1 MRCAAAS
8 SCAACRAGVPPR
20 AARVRVLLWAAL
32 LALALLC
39 AGCAADGPGVAPR
52 ALRYSSVPLFGL
64 DPLMQAH
71 VSARG
76 LSTSTDVRDWYARS
90 KEVVGL
96 LRVGDKTFRFLGACN
111 ECPGGA
117 ADGCA
122 CPVAMVERS
131 VTVGSSRTE
140 LVSETPD
147 GSLRVTVN
155 FVQTVVAENATL
167 QTRPAALALVSV
179 ELLHGQG
186 AGVRA
191 GSAPRAQ
198 VYLDFSAEFC
208 SDADGKAVR
217 WDAFSEGPLR
227 GVRLG
232 TVEQKVLS
240 HAGDM
245 AGIDW
250 GFLYVGSADGGA
262 ATGAGASGE
271 LRTGFARSGALSGP
285 GAGSAWPRPAV
296 RSRADKAVAAVVRDL
311 GELSAGRAVGM
322 SVAFGYDDVASVR
335 YYGRP
340 LRAAWTRAYRD
351 VPAALA
357 EAAAQPGA
365 ALERARRHEALIADA
380 LALAGGPGYA
390 ALGLLAYRTTLAAL
404 KPVWDERDARALCF
418 LKEISTNGDMNTV
431 DVIYPASPM
440 LLAFAPDLLASLLLP
455 IMALASNE
463 TTRRYARPFAPHE
476 LGTYPV
482 ADHGSE
488 EQEPMPMENSGN
500 MLLMLLGVLQRQP
513 KATGTAWLYP
523 RYWALL
529 KTWADDLVNTLP
541 FPEEQ
546 LCTDDF
552 NGRLANNTNLAAK
565 AIVALQAFA
574 GICAKLGEQGCE
586 TYAARAKGFADT
598 WLAFAQETG
607 PGKWGNH
614 TRLAFAK
621 SASFSIKYNIVW
633 QQLLRL
639 DGPFPAQLFRDE
651 VAFYKQ
657 VANRYGVP
665 LDSRNANTK
674 LDWLAFAATM
684 ADDRADFVQIM
695 APIYDMV
702 DQQQM
707 VQPVCD
713 LYDTVTA
720 ENTYFPGFRNRP
732 VLGGIFARMLRP
744 DGAEGGDPAQR
755 LAQQLSQLASH
766 NADADVDD
774 VQEIM

>member
-1 MRCAAAS
+1 MLCAGSLSLVVALLLWSRECAAALGVG
-8 SCAACRAGVPPR
+8 AGR
-20 AARVRVLLWAAL
+20 EVL
-32 LALALLC
+32 
-39 AGCAADGPGVAPR
+39 GSAPR

-90 KEVVGL
+90 KELVGL
-96 LRVGDKTFRFLGACN
+96 LRVGGRTFRFLGACN

-117 ADGCA
+117 ADGCE

-131 VTVGSSRTE
+131 VTVGSCRTE

-147 GSLRVTVN
+147 GSARVTVN
-155 FVQTVVAENATL
+155 FVQTVAAENATL

-179 ELLHGQG
+179 ELLHGSVG
-186 AGVRA
+186 GVDG
-191 GSAPRAQ
+191 GSSTSTVSPRAQ

-208 SDADGKAVR
+208 SDADSKAVR

-240 HAGDM
+240 HSGDK

-262 ATGAGASGE
+262 TAGAGASFA
-271 LRTGFARSGALSGP
+271 LRTEFARSGLLSGP
-285 GAGSAWPRPAV
+285 GASSAWPRPAV

-311 GELSAGRAVGM
+311 GELSAGRAVGL
-322 SVAFGYDDVASVR
+322 SVAFGYDDVASVL

-340 LRAAWTRAYRD
+340 LRAAWTRAYRS

-357 EAAAQPGA
+357 EAAAQPGP

-380 LALAGGPGYA
+380 MELAGGPGYA

-440 LLAFAPDLLASLLLP
+440 LLAFAPELLAALLLP
-455 IMALASNE
+455 IMALANNE

-513 KATGTAWLYP
+513 HAAGTAWFYP
-523 RYWALL
+523 HYWPLL
-529 KTWADDLVNTLP
+529 RTWADDLVATLP

-565 AIVALQAFA
+565 AIVALRAFA
-574 GICAKLGEQGCE
+574 DICVRVGEQGCDV
-586 TYAARAKGFADT
+586 YAARAKGFADT
-598 WLAFAQETG
+598 WLALAQETG
-607 PGKWGNH
+607 PGKWGRH
-614 TRLAFAK
+614 TKLAFAK
-621 SASFSIKYNIVW
+621 SASYSIKYNIVW

-639 DGPFPAQLFRDE
+639 DGPFPAQLLRDE

-702 DQQQM
+702 DQQHM

-713 LYDTVTA
+713 LYDTTTA
-720 ENTYFPGFRNRP
+720 ENPYFDGFRNRP

-755 LAQQLSQLASH
+755 LAQQLTQLSTAAIEVH
-766 NADADVDD
+766 DD
-774 VQEIM
+774 GVQEIM